1 MTSAEELQRLIYATL
16 TGTAAINELVAGRVY
31 DHVPPEEKRV
41 ERTGAAWPYISFG
54 PYDANQDD
62 ADCIDGI
69 EATLQIDIWSATTG
83 TLECKTLTDLVRKAL
98 HHKSLSLSEHA
109 LVNTRVELWRV
120 IPNPG
125 GEHHGVVQVT
135 ALIEEQ

>member
-1 MTSAEELQRLIYATL
+1 MSSAAEFQKL
-16 TGTAAINELVAGRVY
+16 VY
-31 DHVPPEEKRV
+31 DTLMADGAIRAIAQKVYDNVPDNPYGTK
-41 ERTGAAWPYISFG
+41 TAYISFG

-69 EATLQIDIWSATTG
+69 EATLQVDIWSKTPG
-83 TLECKTLTDLVRKAL
+83 VVEVKTLTDLVRKAL
-98 HHKSLSLSEHA
+98 HEKSLTLTENA
-109 LVNTRVELWRV
+109 LVDTRVEIWRI

-135 ALIEEQ
+135 ALIEEPS